1 MGVRST
7 NLGRY
12 EGRLF
17 AEDGRLCMVVEA
29 DEEAGMARVSCRI
42 DGEQRVIEMPL
53 TDVGMRIAAGSDLV
67 LDNLN
72 GEESAKRILRRK
84 DGWFFSAREGLKGP
98 YRTGAEA
105 KRELGKYIVAS
116 QSAAAA
122 S

>member
-1 MGVRST
+1 MSTKGV
-7 NLGRY
+7 GRY

-17 AEDGRLCMVVEA
+17 AEDGRLYMVVEA
-29 DEEAGMARVSCRI
+29 NEDADVARVSCCI
-42 DGEQRVIEMPL
+42 DGERQVIEMSIM
-53 TDVGMRIAAGSDLV
+53 DVAARISAGTDLV
-67 LDNLN
+67 LDNIN
-72 GEESAKRILRRK
+72 GNDSEKRILRKK

-122 S
+122 G